1 MLTKKFYFVLGLIF
15 ILMLCGISQ
24 GGLTESSEARY
35 AEIGREMA
43 LSNDFLHPRML
54 GIGHYHKP
62 PVTYAI
68 TALGYKLFGYNEF
81 GARFFLVVA
90 LIIQLLLVYKMGKLW
105 FEDRK
110 TGIFAAL
117 IYFTFPIAL
126 ASVLNLTTDAFL
138 NTFIL
143 SSIYCFLYA
152 KLKKNTSFLYLGYV
166 LLGIAFLVK
175 GPVAFLPVA
184 LFMICY
190 KIINKEP
197 VKPSKHTVLDIILLL
212 LISASWFI
220 AIVLEKPNL
229 LDHFIE
235 DQIIKRSVDAS
246 QFKRSKP
253 LWYYIVFAPLLCLP
267 WTVPFV
273 YILIAKRN
281 HLKFTPQLKVLG
293 FTCLA
298 ILVVFSL
305 FSSKLIFYILP
316 LYPLL
321 ALFFAGI
328 YRQLLENEKGYFI
341 LTYKVGFG
349 ILTGMAIALLCI
361 PAFEYKIWLS
371 ILALAVIGS
380 YFYWWNY
387 KSKVSKSTRLFGLS
401 TGATCILLLLYFSFA
416 PQNDLLMRSF
426 KPQFSF
432 IKEQRKELKEYKVI
446 VYDYRLPS
454 AEFYLGDRIIT
465 VSNTNYESLRDTR
478 FEKDSSWT
486 KSYIDLRNPENYPKF
501 KALLKDP
508 SNIIITKDRRPIP
521 DSLDYLTKE
530 FKVEEFGDWRVHY

>member
-1 MLTKKFYFVLGLIF
+1 MTKKFYFVLASIF
-15 ILMLCGISQ
+15 IVMLVGISQ

-68 TALGYKLFGYNEF
+68 TALGYKIFGFNEF
-81 GARFFLVVA
+81 GARFFLAVA
-90 LIIQLLLVYKMGKLW
+90 LLLQLLLVYKMGKLW

-117 IYFTFPIAL
+117 IYFTFPIVL
-126 ASVLNLTTDAFL
+126 ASVLNLTTDAYL

-143 SSIYCFLYA
+143 SSIYCFLVA
-152 KLKKNTSFLYLGYV
+152 KLKKKKSFLYLGYA
-166 LLGIAFLVK
+166 LLGIAFLIK

-190 KIINKEP
+190 KISTKEP
-197 VKPSKHTVLDIILLL
+197 LKPSKHTVLGIILLL
-212 LISASWFI
+212 GISASWFI

-235 DQIIKRSVDAS
+235 DQIVKRSVDAS

-253 LWYYIVFAPLLCLP
+253 FWYYLVFAPLLCLP

-273 YILIAKRN
+273 YVLIAKRKR
-281 HLKFTPQLKVLG
+281 LTFTPQLKTLG
-293 FTCLA
+293 FSCLA
-298 ILVVFSL
+298 ILLVFSL

-321 ALFFAGI
+321 ALFFVGV
-328 YRQLLENEKGYFI
+328 YKQVLEHEKNYFL

-361 PAFEYKIWLS
+361 PTFEYKIWFS
-371 ILALAVIGS
+371 ILALALIGS
-380 YFYWWNY
+380 YFYWWNF
-387 KSKVSKSTRLFGLS
+387 KAKASKSTRLFALS
-401 TGATCILLLLYFSFA
+401 TGATLLLLLLYFSFA
-416 PQNDLLMRSF
+416 PQNELLLRSF
-426 KPQFSF
+426 KPQYAF
-432 IKEQRKELKEYKVI
+432 IEKQKKDTKDYKVI

-454 AEFYLGDRIIT
+454 AAFYLGDRVVT
-465 VSNTNYESLRDTR
+465 VTNTNYESLRDTR
-478 FEKDSSWT
+478 FERDSSWT
-486 KSYIDLRNPENYPKF
+486 QSYIDLRDPNNYERF
-501 KALLKDP
+501 KSLLKD
-508 SNIIITKDRRPIP
+508 STNIIITKDRRPIP
-521 DSLDYLTKE
+521 DSLEYLTKH
-530 FKVEEFGDWRVHY
+530 FKVKEFGDWRVHY